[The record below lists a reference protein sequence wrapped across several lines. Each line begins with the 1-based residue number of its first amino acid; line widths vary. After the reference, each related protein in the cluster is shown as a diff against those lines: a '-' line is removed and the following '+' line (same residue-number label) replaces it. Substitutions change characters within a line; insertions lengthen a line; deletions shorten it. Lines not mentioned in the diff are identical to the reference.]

1 MQSALGPPPGADCVR
16 RAGETGLSR
25 YNSPLVLVDEA
36 VEVQF
41 GRPAEAEEGGTDIL
55 LHLGSDRPRAIPVL
69 VVALAAIGGD
79 KVLLDAHL
87 EMARH
92 IVEDVHEPLSHTDG
106 LVVTIHRTVGLLG
119 LGMVQVDARAD
130 QFIVRRIGAEQT
142 AQAML
147 AVRTSATEA
156 HGIGLCLLAEDV
168 FPRRLLVSCF
178 THDDD
183 ITHFLHAKVILLSD
197 SSKSFREKIWK

>member
-25 YNSPLVLVDEA
+25 YSSPLVLVDEA

-41 GRPAEAEEGGTDIL
+41 GRPAEAEEGVTDIL
-55 LHLGSDRPRAIPVL
+55 LHLGSDRPRAIPIL

-178 THDDD
+178 THDD

-197 SSKSFREKIWK
+197 SSKTFREKI